1 MRLAARMK
9 DVRVEMAFLETSLTN
24 SFLLAMRKDKGAQ
37 QEYDDF
43 KIAMKGLH
51 DCAIQCGDAAYAK
64 VRMRKGMK
72 HIFVNRASKSSTTS
86 KKSKVS
92 MKKIM
97 KPQSQ
102 RVNRRKEA
110 KTQSRR

>member
-1 MRLAARMK
+1 MRLTARK
-9 DVRVEMAFLETSLTN
+9 QDVRVQLAFLETSLTN

-37 QEYDDF
+37 QEYHHF
-43 KIAMKGLH
+43 KIA
-51 DCAIQCGDAAYAK
+51 IQELYDFATLCFDGAYPK

-72 HIFVNRASKSSTTS
+72 NVFVNRASKSSATS

-97 KPQSQ
+97 MPQSQ
-102 RVNRRKEA
+102 RVNCRK
-110 KTQSRR
+110 